1 MSHQVPSQVADS
13 AQLHGATIAS
23 YAASAVNVWF
33 GLTINEWCML
43 VGAICAL
50 GTFAINW
57 WYRHKDYTRA
67 ERIARNAERH
77 NAKRR
82 TEAL

>member
-1 MSHQVPSQVADS
+1 MQHSVPDHVANS
-13 AQLHGATIAS
+13 AHLHAASAAS
-23 YAASAVNVWF
+23 YAASAVNVFF
-33 GLTINEWCML
+33 GLTVNEWCML

-67 ERIARNAERH
+67 ERIAKAAEKH

-82 TEAL
+82 SQAL